1 MLYITKTFFLCWI
14 KMSCF
19 YSEGLISISVSEMNS
34 VYSWSAHSALSLI
47 STGCEDLNEYRF
59 FILFISIFFF
69 PVLYCSNLVYWQQR
83 GSCNWVGLSLVHIFY
98 TFSILYILQQV
109 EEQCVLIKAW
119 KEPLFGSEHLDR
131 VISVV
136 QTLPPS
142 LPPSPSFLY
151 LSIFFNLN
159 SSLLL
164 HPSLLVCVQTN
175 DTQAWESAL
184 SLKRKER
191 KVRKVF
197 VVKAMLVVIS

>member
-1 MLYITKTFFLCWI
+1 MLNQNAFILKALFPLVSQRWTLYILDLHILRCHSFQQDVKT
-14 KMSCF
+14 
-19 YSEGLISISVSEMNS
+19 
-34 VYSWSAHSALSLI
+34 
-47 STGCEDLNEYRF
+47 TEYRF

-83 GSCNWVGLSLVHIFY
+83 GSCNWVGLSLVHVFY